1 MLALLAALLLAS
13 TADGKATVI
22 QGSVEAKPANAEFAA
37 LTAGM
42 PVTAGTTLRTGA
54 GGKALI
60 EFGGG
65 YELRLNEK
73 TEIVLETDKKMLLV
87 RGRVYFKVPKAAA
100 PVDIATELHPM
111 KLDQCMADITY
122 TPRVPNGAPAA
133 TAFMVLEGKMQ
144 AFSKKFSPVITSGW
158 VATGYGSQ
166 LNTPDTIRNMAI
178 DTEWVHSLLVARGTM
193 DEETA
198 MRTDELIAI
207 LSKESPDPAE
217 PPLRSLGEL
226 AAPGIARFLSKTFLI
241 ETQVKRRAVAAQAL
255 ADAATIKSAP
265 LLVPLLSHKEA
276 GVRVQGGRGLARI
289 AGKDLGYGED
299 FWKGDKVDAGVK
311 AWEEWVKQNAK

>member
-13 TADGKATVI
+13 PADGKATIV

-42 PVTAGTTLRTGA
+42 PVAAGTTLRSGA

-87 RGRVYFKVPKAAA
+87 KGRVYFKVPKASA
-100 PVDIATELHPM
+100 PVQIATDLHPM
-111 KLDQCMADITY
+111 TLDACVADITY

-178 DTEWVHSLLVARGTM
+178 DTEWVHSLLVARGTT

-207 LSKESPDPAE
+207 LAKENPDPAE

-226 AAPGIARFLSKTFLI
+226 AAPGISKYLAKSVL
-241 ETQVKRRAVAAQAL
+241 ETQVKRRAVAATAL

-265 LLVPLLSHKEA
+265 LLLPLLSHKEA
-276 GVRVQGGRGLARI
+276 GVRLQGGRGLARL
-289 AGKDLGYGED
+289 AGKDLGYGEE
-299 FWKGDKVDAGVK
+299 FWKGDKVEAGVK
-311 AWEEWVKQNAK
+311 AWEEWLKQNAK